1 LKRQH
6 STFYKKELQ
15 AYHDMHARSDINPSV
30 ISGWKNRIKNNIP
43 IDTAFLR
50 KTFEKYQHIKS
61 PFLNDDFFNAYFK
74 QSFSTTYHFESL
86 NESLYH
92 STYCKGL
99 QELLRYADRNSMAH
113 SREVR
118 LPFLSHELVDFLFTL
133 PSNYKIKEGWTKWI
147 MRSTFD
153 HLLPTE
159 IAWRK
164 DKIGYEPP
172 QKSWMENKNINE
184 KIIGSKHQLISAGI
198 ISSKMSRRNEIA
210 QGDDKNWKLLMTE
223 NLFNKSMPLTN
234 G

>member
-1 LKRQH
+1 
-6 STFYKKELQ
+6 
-15 AYHDMHARSDINPSV
+15 
-30 ISGWKNRIKNNIP
+30 
-43 IDTAFLR
+43 
-50 KTFEKYQHIKS
+50 
-61 PFLNDDFFNAYFK
+61 
-74 QSFSTTYHFESL
+74 
-86 NESLYH
+86 
-92 STYCKGL
+92 
-99 QELLRYADRNSMAH
+99 
-113 SREVR
+113 
-118 LPFLSHELVDFLFTL
+118 
-133 PSNYKIKEGWTKWI
+133 

-223 NLFNKSMPLTN
+223 NLFNKSMPPSN

>member
-1 LKRQH
+1 
-6 STFYKKELQ
+6 
-15 AYHDMHARSDINPSV
+15 
-30 ISGWKNRIKNNIP
+30 
-43 IDTAFLR
+43 
-50 KTFEKYQHIKS
+50 
-61 PFLNDDFFNAYFK
+61 
-74 QSFSTTYHFESL
+74 
-86 NESLYH
+86 
-92 STYCKGL
+92 
-99 QELLRYADRNSMAH
+99 MAH

-133 PSNYKIKEGWTKWI
+133 PSNFKIKEGWTKWI

-223 NLFNKSMPLTN
+223 NLFNKSMPPTN